1 MSIDFTS
8 HYLMTID
15 GQPTDS
21 GRHLEVINPANEDVI
36 ARVPDAT
43 REQLDAAVAAARQA
57 FPSWAATPLAER
69 QALVSAI
76 SEKILQNLEGF
87 AQLLTREQGKTLD
100 YARYE
105 IGGSA
110 AWFGEFAKMAP
121 SEIII
126 EDTPEHLVKTRHVP
140 IGVVGAIVPWNFP
153 VLLAVWKLA
162 PALIAGNTIVLKPSP
177 FTPLTALKLGELIN
191 QVLPAGVVNVV
202 SGGDDLGPWI
212 SAHPDIDKVSFT
224 GSTATG
230 RRVMESGSRNLKR
243 LTLELGGND
252 AAIVLPDVDIEET
265 AQKLFWGAFSNSA
278 QFCLAIK
285 RLYIHEDIYDP
296 LSKALVAYA
305 RTVKV
310 GDGAA
315 ADSQLGPVQN
325 AVQFERLKNLLAD
338 VRNNDQQIL
347 LGGEVLQGKGYFFPL
362 TIVDN
367 PPEDSRIVVEEPFG
381 PILPLLKYRTVDE
394 AIERANASEYG
405 LGGSVWGKDLAQ
417 AEAVAQRLQ
426 TGKVWINEIH
436 VLTPYTP
443 FGGHKQS
450 GVGVENG
457 SDGLHEYTNAQT
469 ISIRRK

>member
-76 SEKILQNLEGF
+76 SEKVLQNLEGF

-105 IGGSA
+105 IGASA

-191 QVLPAGVVNVV
+191 QVLPAGVLNVV
-202 SGGDDLGPWI
+202 SGGDELGPWI

-230 RRVMESGSRNLKR
+230 RRVMESGSRSLKR

-285 RLYIHEDIYDP
+285 RLYIHEDIYEP

-325 AVQFERLKNLLAD
+325 AVQFERLKTLLAD
-338 VRNNDQQIL
+338 VRNNDQKIL
-347 LGGEVLQGKGYFFPL
+347 LGGEVPQGKGYFFPL

-417 AEAVAQRLQ
+417 AEAVGQRLQ

-457 SDGLHEYTNAQT
+457 SDGLHEYTNTQT

>member
-43 REQLDAAVAAARQA
+43 REQLDAAVEAARQA

-76 SEKILQNLEGF
+76 SEKVLQNLEGF

-105 IGGSA
+105 IGASA

-191 QVLPAGVVNVV
+191 QVLPAGVLNVV
-202 SGGDDLGPWI
+202 SGGDELGPWI

-285 RLYIHEDIYDP
+285 RLYIHEDIYEP

-325 AVQFERLKNLLAD
+325 AVQFERLKTLLAD
-338 VRNNDQQIL
+338 VRNNDQKIL
-347 LGGEVLQGKGYFFPL
+347 LGGEVPQGKGYFFPL

-450 GVGVENG
+450 GVGAENG
-457 SDGLHEYTNAQT
+457 SDGLHEYTNTQT